1 MDMTCKLQ
9 ECKSYKH
16 DFNNPI
22 KFEESIDLKD
32 TKLLTS
38 IHVYVTNCKIYII
51 LQEFILVHCTC
62 T

>member
-1 MDMTCKLQ
+1 MDMTCKLKG
-9 ECKSYKH
+9 CKSYKH
-16 DFNNPI
+16 DFNSPI

-38 IHVYVTNCKIYII
+38 IHVTWYTCILPI
-51 LQEFILVHCTC
+51 LQEFILIHCTTC